1 MRQVCQCS
9 QDCATR
15 QGRLDREETRVK
27 RVQILEIIKN
37 IKQQPST
44 EAKLLVLEQNKDNEL
59 LKRILA
65 LTYDVN
71 RFQFGF
77 SVSTFKRLVD
87 SIDVSGNLVQGAT
100 NDNIATAVRMLENSP
115 DRLKLTQLVS
125 QMPREEQQLIEA
137 IVSRDLG
144 LGLTAQELKVEQ
156 QLPYMR
162 PSLTTRAIKLP
173 AFVQPW
179 FDEQSYR
186 QIDVFD
192 DVTIRTRW
200 GKDDLNLRLRS
211 VFLHAPKGT
220 YIGSIK
226 DAQDDEK
233 VTFTAWDFLPP
244 IGASRDLD
252 NLQLGYRERF
262 ELLQQNLPKSD
273 CTKVVLTRIVSTIPE
288 IKELAQRGSIV
299 VKDFRNKF
307 RNGVTQ
313 TQLFIPVSQD

>member
-1 MRQVCQCS
+1 M
-9 QDCATR
+9 
-15 QGRLDREETRVK
+15 
-27 RVQILEIIKN
+27 QILEILKN

-77 SVSTFKRLVD
+77 NLSTFKRLVD
-87 SIDVSGNLVQGAT
+87 SIDANGNLAQGAKIG
-100 NDNIATAVRMLENSP
+100 NDSNIATAVRMLENSP

-226 DAQDDEK
+226 DAQDDES
-233 VTFTAWDFLPP
+233 VTFTAWDFLPL
-244 IGASRDLD
+244 IGATRNDVNVSNSGASRNG
-252 NLQLGYRERF
+252 NLQLSYKERF

-273 CTKVVLTRIVSTIPE
+273 CTRIVLTRIVSTIPE

-313 TQLFIPVSQD
+313 TQLLIPASQD